1 MENIEKFNEWAA
13 LILAWLYEKF
23 PTPTGLH
30 HGDLKSSP
38 DPARAERLMRYT
50 VIFLGEE
57 GYLRFAEFK
66 PPGQFSQVK
75 LSRKGLN
82 MLNRVPDP
90 KNNKATL
97 GDLLVKRV
105 HSGGQGQ
112 FKELME
118 FFLQDV
124 ELIED

>member
-1 MENIEKFNEWAA
+1 MENIDKFNEWAA

-38 DPARAERLMRYT
+38 DPVRAERLMRYT
-50 VIFLGEE
+50 VVFLAEE

-66 PPGQFSQVK
+66 PPGQFTQVK

-82 MLNRVPDP
+82 MLNRIPDP
-90 KNNKATL
+90 KNNNATL

-105 HSGGQGQ
+105 HGGGQGK
-112 FKELME
+112 FTELIE
-118 FFLQDV
+118 FFLQD
-124 ELIED
+124 INQAED